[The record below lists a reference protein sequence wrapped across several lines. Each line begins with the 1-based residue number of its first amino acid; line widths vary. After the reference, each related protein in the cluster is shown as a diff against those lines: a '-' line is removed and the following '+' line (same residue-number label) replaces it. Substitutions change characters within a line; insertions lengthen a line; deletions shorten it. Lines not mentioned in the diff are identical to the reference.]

1 MADVSVTT
9 STPPSSTSK
18 NVLSGV
24 SFTVD
29 VYPVTTGTNFFTLI
43 SVGSASGNVTHTNNN
58 LRNPTTFT
66 VNITNTS
73 SYSIVFNSI
82 RSVDGGVIQR
92 SYHTVSGTSSVAPIT
107 PTNIT
112 LGSST
117 QLASPTNVVV
127 TAFGGNGSVTVSE
140 SATAG
145 FIANGSSFTATRG
158 VAKTFYA
165 KSTSG
170 GVDSAVK
177 NQSITLP
184 FLPTTGN
191 ADLVLSGAD
200 QSVHQDVASGTV
212 SFSGGSTISYYQLV
226 RSEDNVWP
234 ASTTPTPSGTDQE
247 LSAVGGTTIPSFAVS
262 GNNWPGA
269 GETYYYR
276 VRSRL
281 RGNYGGGGQDS
292 DLVWVY
298 SPFSNSITRGAVL
311 TAPVVSS
318 SQASL
323 NSTTESATITASVAL
338 SSQGSPT
345 GGTTSYTIYTS
356 STAYNT
362 NNSFTD
368 LNRGTSYS
376 FGASYIRAGSDRVF
390 ATSVSFE
397 VPYLATTAQGTVTSS
412 VTLLGYSASATSV
425 TLTGGNVASS
435 HDYSINQGT
444 PSNLTV
450 SVPASTTSA
459 VNHVYTLYVRR
470 KQASGGDPNG
480 GWVSSGNSVT
490 INRAAVP
497 VVPTGIALGNE
508 TEVELAT
515 VSYPIAGEGGSGGTL
530 QIASYVSNTVG
541 TLYLSPKSF
550 TRTRGVVGY
559 QWVATRD
566 GGVTFS
572 SPASVTIPYLPP
584 DTSANINATSSTI
597 AAGATS
603 ATTTVSGVTGTG
615 MQVAIALNNGTT
627 NLGAARVGNGTL
639 TFTPATA
646 TGATTYEVFTARP
659 VANGGNNFWTQTNN
673 TFTVTRAAASDT
685 APNAFSFVDVTTT
698 INTTHET
705 TAVNLLG
712 YDAATSLTAITSG
725 AEFSINDGAFSST
738 VPTSVPTNA
747 NIKLKATSS
756 SSPSTPLVFN
766 VTIGGVTSGDW
777 TITTAGS
784 GNPAPFSF
792 NALPSTTV
800 TSVATNTAF
809 TTTPAVSLSGMTI
822 NSTVTGLG
830 AGTSYRLG
838 GSGSFS
844 TATGTTVTANTSLE
858 LRRTSST
865 LFSTPVT
872 ASIQIGTTTINWTI
886 TTSANTTSATYG
898 VRIYNEGNVLTLDAN
913 TRVGNIMCSGS
924 VDVTANTY
932 DGDLYYTGTT
942 GSITLTGMTTMN
954 TGEYDVWLANSP
966 IGSSGFLN
974 EGITVNRG
982 TNSFTLTYQ
991 RISSSPAMVA
1001 IKYMGFR
1008 Y

>member
-9 STPPSSTSK
+9 STPPSSTSR

-29 VYPVTTGTNFFTLI
+29 VYPVTTGANLFTSILV
-43 SVGSASGNVTHTNNN
+43 SSASGNVSHTNNG

-66 VNITNTS
+66 VTISNTS
-73 SYSIVFNSI
+73 SYSIVFRSI
-82 RSVDGGVIQR
+82 RAVDEGGALY

-117 QLASPTNVVV
+117 QLASPTDVVV
-127 TAFGGNGSVTVSE
+127 TAFGGNGNVTVSE

-177 NQSITLP
+177 TQSITLP

-191 ADLVLSGAD
+191 VDLSLSGAN

-212 SFSGGSTISYYQLV
+212 SFSGGSAISYYQLV

-234 ASTTPTPSGTDQE
+234 AATTPTPSGTDQE
-247 LSAVGGTTIPSFAVS
+247 LGAVGNTTIPSFAVS

-276 VRSRL
+276 VRARL
-281 RGNYGGGGQDS
+281 RSTYGGGGQDS
-292 DLVWVY
+292 DLVWVS

-311 TAPVVSS
+311 TAPVVNS

-323 NSTTESATITASVAL
+323 NSATESATITASVAL
-338 SSQGSPT
+338 SSPGSPT
-345 GGTTSYTIYTS
+345 GGTTSYTIFTS
-356 STAYNT
+356 GTAYNT
-362 NNSFTD
+362 TNSFTVT
-368 LNRGTSYS
+368 RGTSYY
-376 FGASYIRAGSDRVF
+376 FGASYIRDGSDRVF
-390 ATSVSFE
+390 ATNVSFE
-397 VPYLATTAQGTVTSS
+397 VPYLASTAQGTVTSN
-412 VTLLGYSASATSV
+412 VTSLGYSASATSE
-425 TLTGGNVASS
+425 TLTVESVAST
-435 HDYSINQGT
+435 HDYRINQGT
-444 PSNLTV
+444 TSNLTV
-450 SVPASTTSA
+450 SVPASTASA

-480 GWVSSGNSVT
+480 GWVSSGNSHT
-490 INRAAVP
+490 ITRAAVP
-497 VVPTGIALGNE
+497 SAPTGIALGNE

-515 VSYPIAGEGGSGGTL
+515 VSYPIAGVGGSGGTL
-530 QIASYVSNTVG
+530 QVASYINNVVG
-541 TLYLSPKSF
+541 TLYNSPKSF

-615 MQVAIALNNGTT
+615 MQVAITLNNGTT
-627 NLGAARVGNGTL
+627 NLGPARVGNGTL

-659 VANGGNNFWTQTNN
+659 VANGGNNVWTQTNN
-673 TFTVTRAAASDT
+673 TFTVTRAAASDSN
-685 APNAFSFVDVTTT
+685 PDAFSF
-698 INTTHET
+698 
-705 TAVNLLG
+705 G
-712 YDAATSLTAITSG
+712 SITG
-725 AEFSINDGAFSST
+725 A
-738 VPTSVPTNA
+738 
-747 NIKLKATSS
+747 
-756 SSPSTPLVFN
+756 
-766 VTIGGVTSGDW
+766 
-777 TITTAGS
+777 
-784 GNPAPFSF
+784 
-792 NALPSTTV
+792 STT
-800 TSVATNTAF
+800 
-809 TTTPAVSLSGMTI
+809 TTTPSATI
-822 NSTVTGLG
+822 TL
-830 AGTSYRLG
+830 AGYD
-838 GSGSFS
+838 
-844 TATGTTVTANTSLE
+844 TATTVTARTAGLEFRINGGTFTSTVGTAVPVGATLQI
-858 LRRTSST
+858 RATSPTTGGATSSPYT
-865 LFSTPVT
+865 ITVG
-872 ASIQIGTTTINWTI
+872 GTVSGNWTI
-886 TTSANTTSATYG
+886 ST
-898 VRIYNEGNVLTLDAN
+898 
-913 TRVGNIMCSGS
+913 
-924 VDVTANTY
+924 
-932 DGDLYYTGTT
+932 
-942 GSITLTGMTTMN
+942 
-954 TGEYDVWLANSP
+954 
-966 IGSSGFLN
+966 GSSGSGGGVPGGSADYGLQVNNSNTLITFSPSMRASNLITIGSATLGGQGTTQPPITA
-974 EGITVNRG
+974 EGVTSNNSTEVAIIVEQVGASTYG
-982 TNSFTLTYQ
+982 TSIDVTRSNGSFTITNT
-991 RISSSPAMVA
+991 SSQSALFKWLV
-1001 IKYMGFR
+1001 YR